1 MDTRTIN
8 NLISFVAM
16 ALTEGNEDMAIKA
29 AEGLDIPEEIKQHI
43 IYVIMACYSHQS
55 F

>member
-1 MDTRTIN
+1 MDTLTIN

-29 AEGLDIPEEIKQHI
+29 AKGLDIPEEIKEHTI
-43 IYVIMACYSHQS
+43 NVLSACFSHQP